1 MTVQQRFGRRLAD
14 LEAGER
20 VDLKAVVARK
30 SLQPFRDPGKG
41 SYLSLWVT
49 DASGGMAARLWD
61 GAREAASRL
70 QVDRPVRLLGTV
82 DSFRD
87 SLQLNVERVEPL
99 ADADVR
105 PEDFLPVG
113 PRDPLEVEAELE
125 ERLGRVSDAWLAS
138 LLAGIFGDGNLRRSF
153 LRAPA
158 GKSIHHAYLG
168 GLADHTLEVVS
179 LALAAGDY
187 YSPVDSDLLCCGAL
201 LHDIGKLEEYRWD
214 WTIDYT
220 DRGRLIGH
228 PVLGYQLVARRIA
241 GIDAFPRELEWRLLH
256 LILSHHGELA
266 WGAPVLPQT
275 LEAAVLAHADLLSGR
290 AQQFE
295 QVLRSPRPAGQVWT
309 AYDRVLGR
317 YLYAGEADEPL
328 EAVTRP

>member
-1 MTVQQRFGRRLAD
+1 MAVHVRGRRRLAE

-20 VDLKAVVARK
+20 VDIKVVVARK
-30 SLQPFRDPGKG
+30 HLQPFRDAGKG

-49 DASGGMAARLWD
+49 DTSGGMAARLWD

-105 PEDFLPVG
+105 PEDFLPIG
-113 PRDPLEVEAELE
+113 PRPPLEVEAELE
-125 ERLGRVSDAWLAS
+125 ERLGGVTDRWLVS
-138 LLAGIFGDGNLRRSF
+138 LLAGIFGEGGLRSAF
-153 LRAPA
+153 LRAPG
-158 GKSIHHAYLG
+158 GKSIHHSYLG
-168 GLADHTLEVVS
+168 GLADHTLEVVRF
-179 LALAAGDY
+179 ALAAGDY
-187 YSPVDSDLLCCGAL
+187 YSPLDKDLLCCGAL
-201 LHDIGKLEEYRWD
+201 LHDVGKLEEYRWD

-228 PVLGYQLVARRIA
+228 PVLGYEFVAQAIARIEE
-241 GIDAFPRELEWRLLH
+241 FPRKLEWRLLH

-275 LEAAVLAHADLLSGR
+275 LEATVLAHADLLSGR
-290 AQQFE
+290 AQQFQ
-295 QVLRSPRPAGQVWT
+295 QVLQNPRAPGQAWT
-309 AYDRVLGR
+309 TYDRVLGR
-317 YLYAGEADEPL
+317 YIYAGEPGDQQSGS
-328 EAVTRP
+328 R

>member
-1 MTVQQRFGRRLAD
+1 MTGHPRFGRRLAD

-20 VDLKAVVARK
+20 VDIKVVVARK

-41 SYLSLWVT
+41 SYLSLWLT

-295 QVLRSPRPAGQVWT
+295 QLLRSPRPAGQVWT

-317 YLYAGEADEPL
+317 YLYAGEPDEPL
-328 EAVTRP
+328 KEVTGP